1 MMTIK
6 ERFKFHETEARMLY
20 GDKVLMVALQ
30 GSQNYGLDYEGSDVD
45 TKALLVPSF
54 EDIVFNKKPIST
66 THVRHN
72 DEHIDLKDVRL
83 MVQSWRK
90 QNINFIEILFTDYM
104 WVNPKYEMPVKTL
117 IDNSE
122 LVAHYNPYAAVKC
135 MKGMALEKYHALEH
149 PYPSKVDVL
158 AKYGYDP
165 KQLHHIFRMK
175 DFLNKYI
182 AEESYADCLIP
193 GNKEWLIEVKK
204 GKYSLDHARMLAS
217 EALKQIETVADIYCA
232 QVPNEINPKAD
243 VVLNN
248 FTYDVMKIAMKEEL
262 L

>member
-1 MMTIK
+1 
-6 ERFKFHETEARMLY
+6 
-20 GDKVLMVALQ
+20 
-30 GSQNYGLDYEGSDVD
+30 
-45 TKALLVPSF
+45 
-54 EDIVFNKKPIST
+54 
-66 THVRHN
+66 
-72 DEHIDLKDVRL
+72 
-83 MVQSWRK
+83 
-90 QNINFIEILFTDYM
+90 M